1 MALFFLY
8 ISYPSPP
15 GFVNYQYTFD
25 MSGEKKKNNTVLN

>member
-25 MSGEKKKNNTVLN
+25 MSGEKKKNTVLN